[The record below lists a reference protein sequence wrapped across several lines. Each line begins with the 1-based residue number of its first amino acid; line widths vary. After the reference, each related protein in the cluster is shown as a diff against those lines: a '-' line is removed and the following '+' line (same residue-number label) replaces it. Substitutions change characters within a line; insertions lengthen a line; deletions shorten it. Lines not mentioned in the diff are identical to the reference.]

1 MAAIKIAGLRS
12 LALLSRRSRRHDEA
26 AAYWRALLDLPSC
39 PQRLAREA
47 NEALAVHHEHR
58 ARDLAAAKAFALQS
72 VDARNPAWNQ
82 AVQHRVAR
90 LERKMGLTGRLV

>member
-1 MAAIKIAGLRS
+1 MASIKIDALKS
-12 LALLSRRSRRHDEA
+12 LALLCRRSRRFEEA

-72 VDARNPAWNQ
+72 FDARNPAWNQ

-90 LERKMGLTGRLV
+90 IERKMGFIGRLL